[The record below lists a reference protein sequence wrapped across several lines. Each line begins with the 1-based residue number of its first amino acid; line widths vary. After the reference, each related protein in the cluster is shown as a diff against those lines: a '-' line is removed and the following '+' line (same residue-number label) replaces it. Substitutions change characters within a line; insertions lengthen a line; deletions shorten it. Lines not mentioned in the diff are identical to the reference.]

1 MSGDEEDH
9 SHQLPRPDQIRSTAP
24 SEDGWSR
31 VTLPPDVTPPP
42 NVRQTLAEA
51 MLRWGDPK
59 RVAALVEHEQMGS
72 LSTFASIFG
81 KETEAARRALP
92 YTRITDE
99 LRDALIE
106 KLRDGRLAATGFL
119 QGAAPNAPPSVI
131 LAERWNTLTPDFGD
145 SSATG
150 SGIVLTG
157 IRVSEPTIQG
167 SAAPSS
173 RTIALAV
180 SKRAH
185 TIEVNGQGV
194 VLAPQSLKLMVLLA
208 NEAIQKNGVVS
219 RRTIEAALWSQPV
232 TNKACAD
239 AIRNLR
245 ERLATILPKGIH
257 VQEVIANRSPASYI
271 LDLDPDRIQLN
282 P

>member
-9 SHQLPRPDQIRSTAP
+9 SHQLPRPDQIRSRAP
-24 SEDGWSR
+24 SQDGWSR

-51 MLRWGDPK
+51 MLTWGDPK
-59 RVAALVEHEQMGS
+59 RVADFLEHEQTGP

-81 KETEAARRALP
+81 KETDADRWALP
-92 YTRITDE
+92 YTRVTDE
-99 LRDALIE
+99 LRDALIG

-157 IRVSEPTIQG
+157 IRVSEPTIKG

-180 SKRAH
+180 CESAY
-185 TIEVNGQGV
+185 TIEVNGQCL
-194 VLAPQSLKLMVLLA
+194 VLAPRPLKLMVLLA
-208 NEAIQKNGVVS
+208 NAAIQKKGVVS

-232 TNKACAD
+232 ANKACAD
-239 AIRNLR
+239 AIRDLR
-245 ERLATILPKGIH
+245 KRLATILPKGIR

-271 LDLDPDRIQLN
+271 LDLDPDRIRLN